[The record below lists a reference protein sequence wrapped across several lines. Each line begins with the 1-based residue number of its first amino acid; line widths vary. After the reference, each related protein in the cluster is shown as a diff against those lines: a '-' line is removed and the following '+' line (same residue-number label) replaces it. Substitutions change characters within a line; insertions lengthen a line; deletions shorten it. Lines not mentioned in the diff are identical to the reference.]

1 MGINEIRVVV
11 NYYEIRV
18 LEGKLIGEL
27 KVGQM
32 NVDK

>member
-27 KVGQM
+27 KECG
-32 NVDK
+32 